1 MAAIG
6 VPVPRP
12 RLGIRLDGW
21 RYPVAVGALSRVF
34 SMAVLAAIGLAR
46 REDGQSAVAAM
57 LAPFGKWDGIWYQ
70 RIADY
75 GYDPTVAHG
84 NGVAFSPFYPLLVRV
99 VGNAFAWSYLVAGIV
114 VSTAAFMVA
123 IVLLHRLIARRM
135 DERVARTAV
144 WLTAFFPVS
153 YLFSSVYTE
162 SVFLLATVLTF
173 VLLERGWSLAA
184 SFAGSVAVLARPTG
198 ILLVPALALRVWKDE
213 GRRASWRMALRMAPI
228 LLLPIAYVAFGAYL
242 YYRTGNPFATQN
254 AQAAG
259 WGRGV
264 NILLVIGMPI
274 ALLNGLAIGLHD
286 TSRFM
291 YIFDTAF
298 AMAWALLLL
307 EGLVRRRLPGEYL
320 LYGWL
325 AVILPVLAGTYIALP
340 RYGMGIFVVMWL
352 AAIHVASRPRLA
364 RGLKVALPLALIA
377 TAAVSLGF
385 AHYTP

>member
-6 VPVPRP
+6 VAVP

-21 RYPVAVGALSRVF
+21 RYPLAVGALSRVF
-34 SMAVLAAIGLAR
+34 SMAVLAAVGLVR
-46 REDGQSAVAAM
+46 GDGA
-57 LAPFGKWDGIWYQ
+57 LAPFGGWDGIWYQ

-84 NGVAFSPFYPLLVRV
+84 NGVAFSPLYPLLVRL
-99 VGNAFAWSYLVAGIV
+99 VGNAAGWSYLVAGVV
-114 VSTAAFMVA
+114 VSTAAFLVA
-123 IVLLHRLIARRM
+123 IVLLHRLIARRTG
-135 DERVARTAV
+135 EPIARTAV
-144 WLTAFFPVS
+144 WLTAFFPVA

-162 SVFLLATVLTF
+162 SVFLLVTVLTF
-173 VLLERGWSLAA
+173 VLLERGWSAGA
-184 SFAGSVAVLARPTG
+184 SVVGGLAVLTRPTG
-198 ILLVPALALRVWKDE
+198 ILLMPSLALRIWRDA
-213 GRRASWRMALRMAPI
+213 GRRLTWRLLPI
-228 LLLPIAYVAFGAYL
+228 LLLPIAYAAFGAYL
-242 YYRTGNPFATQN
+242 YYRTGNPFAAQT

-264 NILLVIGMPI
+264 NVLLVLGMPI
-274 ALLNGLAIGLHD
+274 ALLNGLYIGLHD
-286 TSRFM
+286 TSRLM
-291 YIFDTAF
+291 YIVDTAF

-325 AVILPVLAGTYIALP
+325 AVILPVLAGTYLALP

-364 RGLKVALPLALIA
+364 RGLRIALPLSLIA
-377 TAAVSLGF
+377 TAVASLGF
-385 AHYTP
+385 GYYTP

>member
-6 VPVPRP
+6 VPVPRI
-12 RLGIRLDGW
+12 GIRLDGW
-21 RYPVAVGALSRVF
+21 RYPLVVGALSRLF
-34 SMAVLAAIGLAR
+34 SMAVLVAIGLAR
-46 REDGQSAVAAM
+46 GDGA
-57 LAPFGKWDGIWYQ
+57 LAPFGGWDGIWYQ

-84 NGVAFSPFYPLLVRV
+84 NGVAFSPLYPLLVRIT
-99 VGNAFAWSYLVAGIV
+99 GNALGWSYLVAGIA
-114 VSTAAFMVA
+114 VSTVAFLVA
-123 IVLLHRLIARRM
+123 IVLLHRLIERRM
-135 DERVARTAV
+135 GERVARTAV
-144 WLTAFFPVS
+144 WLTAFFPVA

-162 SVFLLATVLTF
+162 SLFLLVTVLTF
-173 VLLERGWSLAA
+173 VLLERGWAVGSSLAGT
-184 SFAGSVAVLARPTG
+184 FAVLTRPTG
-198 ILLVPALALRVWKDE
+198 ILLVPSLALRIWKDA
-213 GRRASWRMALRMAPI
+213 GRRLTWRLVPI

-242 YYRTGNPFATQN
+242 YYRTGNPFATQT

-264 NILLVIGMPI
+264 NLLLVIGMPI
-274 ALLNGLAIGLHD
+274 ALMNGLYIGLHD

-291 YIFDTAF
+291 YIVDTAF
-298 AMAWALLLL
+298 AMAWALLLI

-325 AVILPVLAGTYIALP
+325 AVILPVLAGTYVALP

-364 RGLKVALPLALIA
+364 LGLKIAMPLALIA
-377 TAAVSLGF
+377 TAVVSLGF
-385 AHYTP
+385 EHYTP